1 MNTLRYA
8 AKANHIQSSIISHP
22 EKKKQ
27 LFVNMKKEA
36 KILQDLIQNLTGTE
50 EDKRRKEELIQLGSC
65 LPVLSSFK
73 VSRVEMPINSGH
85 WM

>member
-1 MNTLRYA
+1 MHWKVQFTWTTHVALQDFQESVNTLWYA

-36 KILQDLIQNLTGTE
+36 KIYRI
-50 EDKRRKEELIQLGSC
+50 
-65 LPVLSSFK
+65 
-73 VSRVEMPINSGH
+73 
-85 WM
+85 